1 MKTRNT
7 LTISYDTDTTDQ
19 NGLYLF
25 DLREDG
31 QSVYLGNNE
40 QPNINVEVAN
50 NENFTDA
57 KQWPASIY
65 DGQLQAGA
73 GDFPFSED
81 GEYYLKIDRGGIKY
95 PSSGYTTLT
104 IGAQVSDKE
113 GYDMRPELKGE
124 PGTGIKKISANQ
136 DILTI
141 VTTDGKTNNIKIPTV
156 QGPAGAKGKDGAPGV
171 PGPGIKNVTYNDG
184 RLSFEFDDGSSKSVP
199 VPAIKGDQ
207 GSAGPAGAGI
217 QSISDNGNSTVTI
230 FTTDGQHYNVDIPTV
245 KGADG
250 QPGKPGATIQSITEN
265 GNIVTFHFSDGNSQ
279 SLTVPTVQGA
289 TGEAGLGI
297 ASIDQTENNQIT
309 IKLTNGQTKTIT
321 VPTLKGDP
329 GEPGPTGET
338 GPAGVSITGI
348 RQGSTS
354 ISNNQAVTNIIIT
367 LSDNTEKTL
376 QITTPGGPQGPEG
389 EPGPAGRG
397 VASVEAADGIGE
409 LTFKFSDGTNQTV
422 KVPTIKGDQGPAG
435 KDGESITGPAGKDG
449 DSITDISADGSNL
462 DIKTTSNEYHV
473 AIPTV
478 KGDQGK
484 EGPAGPAGAGIKT
497 ITTDGKGLI
506 TITTT
511 DGKSYNVTVPTVI
524 QSPDGSATKN
534 IYITD
539 ITQDGNVITVKLND
553 GDTKTFTIP
562 TLQGPAGRDGKDG
575 VSITGPQGPAGADGI
590 GIKSIMQS
598 GQTLTITTTNGN
610 VYPFTIPTL
619 KGDKGEPGIGIK
631 SIVQT
636 GSNQLTVNFSDA
648 TSSTFTI
655 PTIQGPA
662 GKPGIGIDN
671 LSAQGQELTVNLTDG
686 SKKTF
691 TIPAAQ
697 GKTGDQGPAG
707 VGLSGNVSVA
717 TSKNPNNI
725 HVVLNFGLTNGSN
738 DTVEFDV
745 PKGEKGDKGDSITG
759 PKGVPG
765 EPGPAGKDGRAIN
778 SVTRDGNKL
787 IFKIDD
793 SVISSVELPI
803 PDKFVTDLETDSSN
817 GAITITYNTG
827 NQETS
832 FLEGLINNAPD
843 VYSSP
848 SDNGYQNMV
857 IGVNSTSNTYYQS
870 KPYDTEPVAHQIAQM
885 ARSNYVDDK
894 TLYIYTD
901 EINMYFNGSES
912 SPTQAIVTLPI
923 LNSTLAFIGNLK
935 LSGNAIKSFQFQITP
950 PFSMPF
956 DFDSLSSTGMTTTS
970 YSSFLTNNSLT
981 LLNDS
986 SYKQGM
992 LGLSSSNPQALSNF
1006 LNSQGFKFSQFNT
1019 DVTFNF
1025 TGTNMMQCKNF
1036 QKTTATGKINFWIAL
1051 NFTNSL

>member
-57 KQWPASIY
+57 KQWTASIY
-65 DGQLQAGA
+65 DGQLQASA

-95 PSSGYTTLT
+95 PSSGYTILT
-104 IGAQVSDKE
+104 IGAQVSVQE

-156 QGPAGAKGKDGAPGV
+156 QGPAGENGKDGAPGV

-184 RLSFEFDDGSSKSVP
+184 RLSFEFEDGSSQSVP
-199 VPAIKGDQ
+199 VPVIKGDP
-207 GSAGPAGAGI
+207 GSAGPAGIGI
-217 QSISDNGNSTVTI
+217 QSIADNGNSTVTI

-250 QPGKPGATIQSITEN
+250 QPGKPGATIQSITQN
-265 GNIVTFHFSDGNSQ
+265 SNIVTFHFSDGNSQ
-279 SLTVPTVQGA
+279 SLTVPTLQGA
-289 TGEAGLGI
+289 TGEAGIGI
-297 ASIDQTENNQIT
+297 ASIDQAENNQIT

-321 VPTLKGDP
+321 VPTLKGDQ
-329 GEPGPTGET
+329 GKPGPTGET

-354 ISNNQAVTNIIIT
+354 ISNNQAVTNIIVT

-389 EPGPAGRG
+389 EPGPAGRS
-397 VASVEAADGIGE
+397 VSSVEAADGIGE
-409 LTFKFSDGTNQTV
+409 LTFKFSDGSSQTV

-435 KDGESITGPAGKDG
+435 KDGASITGPAGKDG

-484 EGPAGPAGAGIKT
+484 EGPTGPAGTGIKT

-511 DGKSYNVTVPTVI
+511 DGKSYNVTVPTVT

-562 TLQGPAGRDGKDG
+562 TLQGPTGRDGKDG

-590 GIKSIMQS
+590 GIKSITQS
-598 GQTLTITTTNGN
+598 GQTLTITTTDGN
-610 VYPFTIPTL
+610 DYPFTVPAI
-619 KGDKGEPGIGIK
+619 KGDKGDPGIGIK

-636 GSNQLTVNFSDA
+636 GSDQLTVNFSDS

-662 GKPGIGIDN
+662 GKPGIGINN

-707 VGLSGNVSVA
+707 VGLNGNVSVA
-717 TSKNPNNI
+717 TTKNPDNI
-725 HVVLNFGLTNGSN
+725 HVILNFGLTNGSN

-759 PKGVPG
+759 PKGNPG
-765 EPGPAGKDGRAIN
+765 EPGPAGKDAKAIN

-803 PDKFVTDLETDSSN
+803 PAKFVTDVATNSSN
-817 GAITITYNTG
+817 GAITTTYNTG
-827 NQETS
+827 NQEIST
-832 FLEGLINNAPD
+832 LKGLINNAPD
-843 VYSSP
+843 VYTST

-857 IGVNSTSNTYYQS
+857 IGINSTSDTYYTSQ
-870 KPYDTEPVAHQIAQM
+870 PYDTEPVAHQVSQAV
-885 ARSNYVDDK
+885 RSDYVNDK
-894 TLYIYTD
+894 TLYIHTN
-901 EINMYFNGSES
+901 EINMYYDGGES
-912 SPTQAIVTLPI
+912 APTRAIVTIPI

-935 LSGNAIKSFQFQITP
+935 LSGNIIDSIQFRSTP
-950 PFSMPF
+950 PLPPSA
-956 DFDSLSSTGMTTTS
+956 DFATLSPYGITS
-970 YSSFLTNNSLT
+970 GIYSSFPANDALSL
-981 LLNDS
+981 LDYYF
-986 SYKQGM
+986 YKKGM
-992 LGLSSSNPQALSNF
+992 LVLGSANPQALSNF
-1006 LNSQGFKFSQFNT
+1006 LNGQGFKFSQFNT
-1019 DVTFNF
+1019 DTSLTSG
-1025 TGTNMMQCKNF
+1025 TGHILVCKNF